1 MAFKHILKIQQ
12 CIGLLWNY
20 FKARFLSHALLIL
33 GVKHCSGSML
43 CNKGYLVASPT
54 FTQ

>member
-20 FKARFLSHALLIL
+20 FKARFLSYALLML
-33 GVKHCSGSML
+33 GGRALLREYAV
-43 CNKGYLVASPT
+43 
-54 FTQ
+54 Q

>member
-20 FKARFLSHALLIL
+20 FKAMFLSYALLIL
-33 GVKHCSGSML
+33 GGGGKTLLREYAV
-43 CNKGYLVASPT
+43 
-54 FTQ
+54 Q